1 MLTIIPNKDTLN
13 PTLSTNINLSSITPS
28 ATCSY
33 TEPNSL
39 VTGCLDSVQEAATN
53 PGAQATT
60 ALGVGITGL
69 KKGPLAATGEVLGLE
84 TLGACTY
91 GAVNTAVDNCNATK
105 VDVTGVNSN
114 LEI

>member
-39 VTGCLDSVQEAATN
+39 VTGCVLTACKKQQLIQE
-53 PGAQATT
+53 
-60 ALGVGITGL
+60 L
-69 KKGPLAATGEVLGLE
+69 KRPQH
-84 TLGACTY
+84 
-91 GAVNTAVDNCNATK
+91 
-105 VDVTGVNSN
+105 
-114 LEI
+114 